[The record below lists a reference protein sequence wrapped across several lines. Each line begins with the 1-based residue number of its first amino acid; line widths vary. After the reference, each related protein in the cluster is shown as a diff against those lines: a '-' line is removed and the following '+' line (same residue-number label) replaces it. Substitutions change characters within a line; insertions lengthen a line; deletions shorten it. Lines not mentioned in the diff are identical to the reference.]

1 MVAQPAALKA
11 AGGSSGEEP
20 ASGTSP
26 EPEQQEQAASSLET
40 MMSHL
45 LQEFGGVRED
55 VRRISVRTEALEG
68 ALADVSLSGSGGPPN
83 GSGSMSATPMGA
95 ASAERLERAPDQGPS
110 RDGASHAQEDGDD
123 AATASGVVAA
133 ATATGARGEQI
144 ADGGDE
150 AAAAAEAAAGGPRRN
165 PRHPAHL
172 VSASAGGTKLV
183 GPSGEY
189 ATAPLDRAEAVNIDS
204 AAEAAAEEAA
214 AAAAAAARAKWRRRE
229 QLAQIEADSQSAN
242 VTGQAR
248 SGDTSNESGP
258 GSSSPSQDG
267 SLPADVPSGSAEEEH
282 SDSEEPLSRGLA
294 EFASKFQFTTC

>member
-11 AGGSSGEEP
+11 ADSSSGEEP

-40 MMSHL
+40 MMSRL

-55 VRRISVRTEALEG
+55 MRRISVRTEALEG

-110 RDGASHAQEDGDD
+110 RDEASHAEDNDDD
-123 AATASGVVAA
+123 AATASGAVAA
-133 ATATGARGEQI
+133 ATATGARGEQT
-144 ADGGDE
+144 AAVGSGDETGGDE
-150 AAAAAEAAAGGPRRN
+150 AAAAAEATAGGPRRN

-183 GPSGEY
+183 GPSGEH
-189 ATAPLDRAEAVNIDS
+189 ATAPLAVKQ
-204 AAEAAAEEAA
+204 ATTYLM
-214 AAAAAAARAKWRRRE
+214 
-229 QLAQIEADSQSAN
+229 QL
-242 VTGQAR
+242 
-248 SGDTSNESGP
+248 
-258 GSSSPSQDG
+258 
-267 SLPADVPSGSAEEEH
+267 L
-282 SDSEEPLSRGLA
+282 L
-294 EFASKFQFTTC
+294 